1 MSCGSTVGERRG
13 MKASRRKAGLSLD
26 DVSTS
31 VPAVCRCLGQVSDK
45 GSLTAEE
52 FAKLLGLSVLLS
64 KER

>member
-1 MSCGSTVGERRG
+1 MTCL
-13 MKASRRKAGLSLD
+13 LSFIFSFVILL
-26 DVSTS
+26 V
-31 VPAVCRCLGQVSDK
+31 QVSDK